1 MEVIIMPFIEDDIDE
16 VIETEKAKDSK
27 FAKGFDLTQREYNL
41 ICEMIKVRKI
51 KGLTQK
57 ELAQSLAFKQQVI
70 SRIETRREVPS
81 LRNVLKISDALGLDP
96 NRKRCLWHS
105 HSMVPFMC
113 RAFHQINRFRFSQ
126 EYRRQ
131 TEYF

>member
-1 MEVIIMPFIEDDIDE
+1 MPFIEVDIDA

-81 LRNVLKISDALGLDP
+81 LRNVLKISDALGLDLCF
-96 NRKRCLWHS
+96 K
-105 HSMVPFMC
+105 
-113 RAFHQINRFRFSQ
+113 
-126 EYRRQ
+126 
-131 TEYF
+131 